1 MSNCP
6 ADSVKPAKHA
16 VNIMK
21 GGLRI
26 ANLFKL
32 SNEGMWKR
40 YNFADLER
48 DEYPQVWDAAAACS
62 ERDHVVRRRGVLECM
77 QIHLALRKHGPCLRP
92 RASVRPP
99 DHLALQKPPRRRPG
113 ERGRVRGAS
122 DS

>member
-1 MSNCP
+1 MQ
-6 ADSVKPAKHA
+6 
-16 VNIMK
+16 

-48 DEYPQVWDAAAACS
+48 DAGQAHGASEYPQVWDAAAASS

-77 QIHLALRKHGPCLRP
+77 QIYLALRKHGPCLRP
-92 RASVRPP
+92 P
-99 DHLALQKPPRRRPG
+99 DHLALQKPPPPRG
-113 ERGRVRGAS
+113 EREGPRSQRFIIDGR
-122 DS
+122 

>member
-1 MSNCP
+1 MQ
-6 ADSVKPAKHA
+6 
-16 VNIMK
+16 

-48 DEYPQVWDAAAACS
+48 DEYPQVWDAAAASS
-62 ERDHVVRRRGVLECM
+62 ERDHVVRAAWRLGM
-77 QIHLALRKHGPCLRP
+77 HANSP
-92 RASVRPP
+92 RAAQTRSLPPSARPSVRPIIW
-99 DHLALQKPPRRRPG
+99 HCRNRRRPG

>member
-1 MSNCP
+1 MQ
-6 ADSVKPAKHA
+6 
-16 VNIMK
+16 

-48 DEYPQVWDAAAACS
+48 DEYPQVWDAAAVS
-62 ERDHVVRRRGVLECM
+62 IQRDHVVRAAWRLGM
-77 QIHLALRKHGPCLRP
+77 HANSP
-92 RASVRPP
+92 RAAQTRSLPP
-99 DHLALQKPPRRRPG
+99 SARSSGIAETAAAPG
-113 ERGRVRGAS
+113 REGGRVRGAS

>member
-1 MSNCP
+1 MQ
-6 ADSVKPAKHA
+6 
-16 VNIMK
+16 

-48 DEYPQVWDAAAACS
+48 DAGSAHGASEYPQVWDAAAASS
-62 ERDHVVRRRGVLECM
+62 ERDHVVRAAWRLGM
-77 QIHLALRKHGPCLRP
+77 HANSP
-92 RASVRPP
+92 RAAQTRSLPP
-99 DHLALQKPPRRRPG
+99 SARSSGIAETAAAPG
-113 ERGRVRGAS
+113 REGGRVRGAS